1 MAEELYHSF
10 RRRTA
15 AVISRGG
22 ALPPVNKAATPRP
35 HTLGGCVGVVLKAL
49 TTQSLG
55 ERRLYICR
63 RAASQDLNQRRRLLR
78 YASAQAS
85 ANTHVSTPA
94 LRRIRLA
101 DPRTPTRLPS
111 QRQYGEEY
119 RLRRAGSRC
128 PRRW

>member
-63 RAASQDLNQRRRLLR
+63 RAASQDLNERRPLLF
-78 YASAQAS
+78 YASALAS
-85 ANTHVSTPA
+85 AKTHLSTPA
-94 LRRIRLA
+94 LSRIGLA
-101 DPRTPTRLPS
+101 DPRTPKCLTN
-111 QRQYGEEY
+111 Q
-119 RLRRAGSRC
+119 A
-128 PRRW
+128 

>member
-49 TTQSLG
+49 FT
-55 ERRLYICR
+55 RR
-63 RAASQDLNQRRRLLR
+63 
-78 YASAQAS
+78 AS
-85 ANTHVSTPA
+85 ANGGFISA
-94 LRRIRLA
+94 AAKRRKILMNA
-101 DPRTPTRLPS
+101 DRFCFMPVL
-111 QRQYGEEY
+111 
-119 RLRRAGSRC
+119 
-128 PRRW
+128 